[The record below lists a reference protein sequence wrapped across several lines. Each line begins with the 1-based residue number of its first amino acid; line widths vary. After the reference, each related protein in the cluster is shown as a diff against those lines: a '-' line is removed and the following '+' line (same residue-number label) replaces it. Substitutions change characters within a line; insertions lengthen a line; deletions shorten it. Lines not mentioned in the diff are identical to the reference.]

1 MDDFDDERLS
11 REFLPSA
18 PPARHARHCA
28 TPPQPTG
35 HAQIDGSREEQLLG
49 ADGEQS
55 AVRVRGL
62 DATARERVHEEMQLL
77 ASLEIAQIT
86 AAPAVLDLEEDGYVR
101 EMAPP
106 IRHHAG
112 RRASQVVTPPT
123 GERHALASAREALD
137 ALIDALHEQGWVLG
151 APSGSGLGVRADG
164 SVMVI
169 DVRGLRRDRSLSAR
183 QGDRRWVDSVLHD
196 QDRTLRRRV
205 HLAQGQDE
213 GSLLGLAE
221 APAQEVP
228 APDDALAR
236 SPSDPAPG
244 EGPAALGPPDP
255 VPGEGPAALPTPRHQ
270 LRRRR
275 ALGDAGPAPTAHGAH
290 IGGERTMLDPVRE
303 VIRQPRL
310 RAIAL
315 LSGALVLLVCAVF
328 AIGAWRMQEQ
338 DAAVAEQR
346 PSVSAAPEAGEEGEA
361 GEASEAG
368 EARQAPEIEDPQVLV
383 AELAG
388 ARHAYVTGLSSQP
401 VSAPGSPALTEDD
414 AVREAYTGL
423 TVVSGGPVIHA
434 ADVLATTDDE
444 GTAVLRAV
452 TSMEELEL
460 EERTGEVTRIPAT
473 SPVTVRLEL
482 RWNGEQWQIIR
493 VEPFPAQEDTAD

>member
-1 MDDFDDERLS
+1 
-11 REFLPSA
+11 
-18 PPARHARHCA
+18 
-28 TPPQPTG
+28 
-35 HAQIDGSREEQLLG
+35 
-49 ADGEQS
+49 
-55 AVRVRGL
+55 
-62 DATARERVHEEMQLL
+62 
-77 ASLEIAQIT
+77 
-86 AAPAVLDLEEDGYVR
+86 
-101 EMAPP
+101 
-106 IRHHAG
+106 
-112 RRASQVVTPPT
+112 
-123 GERHALASAREALD
+123 
-137 ALIDALHEQGWVLG
+137 
-151 APSGSGLGVRADG
+151 
-164 SVMVI
+164 
-169 DVRGLRRDRSLSAR
+169 
-183 QGDRRWVDSVLHD
+183 
-196 QDRTLRRRV
+196 
-205 HLAQGQDE
+205 
-213 GSLLGLAE
+213 
-221 APAQEVP
+221 
-228 APDDALAR
+228 
-236 SPSDPAPG
+236 
-244 EGPAALGPPDP
+244 
-255 VPGEGPAALPTPRHQ
+255 
-270 LRRRR
+270 
-275 ALGDAGPAPTAHGAH
+275 
-290 IGGERTMLDPVRE
+290 MLDPVRE

-315 LSGALVLLVCAVF
+315 LSGALVLLVCAVI
-328 AIGAWRMQEQ
+328 AVGAWRMQEQ

-346 PSVSAAPEAGEEGEA
+346 PSVSAAPEAGEEGEAGEA

-482 RWNGEQWQIIR
+482 RWNGEQWQIVR